1 MIILASKSPRRIELL
16 QSLGLNFKIE
26 VSEID
31 EEKFYHKD
39 AKELNKILAI
49 EKAKA
54 VAKNNP
60 NDIVIGSDTIVT
72 INNKILGKP
81 KNKDEARLM
90 IKALSNN
97 THEVVTSI
105 CIIKD
110 NNIVAETSV
119 SKVSFYEISNEEI
132 ENYIGTDEPYDKAG
146 GYAIQGDFGK
156 KFIRNIDG
164 DFYSIMGFPIARVYQ
179 LLKELM

>member
-60 NDIVIGSDTIVT
+60 NDIDIGSDTIVT

-81 KNKDEARLM
+81 KN
-90 IKALSNN
+90 
-97 THEVVTSI
+97 
-105 CIIKD
+105 
-110 NNIVAETSV
+110 
-119 SKVSFYEISNEEI
+119 
-132 ENYIGTDEPYDKAG
+132 
-146 GYAIQGDFGK
+146 
-156 KFIRNIDG
+156 
-164 DFYSIMGFPIARVYQ
+164 
-179 LLKELM
+179 